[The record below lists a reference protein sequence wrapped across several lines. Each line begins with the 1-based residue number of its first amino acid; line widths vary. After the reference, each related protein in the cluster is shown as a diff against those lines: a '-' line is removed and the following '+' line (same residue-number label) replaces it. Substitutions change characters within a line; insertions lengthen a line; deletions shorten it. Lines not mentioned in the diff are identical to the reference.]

1 MVGERVG
8 DSLYQLHVTPT
19 TINKQQTTAAVAES
33 TSPIQLIHQRFAHVN
48 CKDLK
53 RTLKLKAVEGVDFDL
68 NCSDKPNC
76 SGCNYGKM
84 HRHPFPSDG
93 HQKSENVGDLVH
105 GDVGIVNVPTH
116 DGFQYYSLV
125 KDDASEYTDVKL
137 LKKKNEAAIHML
149 EFCEMIKTQ
158 TGRPVKVIRTDQATE
173 YSGDRFNTWKQNSG
187 IIHQTSCRYTPQQNG
202 VAERANRTLIEG
214 ASSSMYNSNV
224 NESPY
229 TSTSVKQ
236 LWGEFLCATVYIR
249 NRIVTARND
258 TTPFEKIFN
267 KKPSAADFRILGC
280 EATVLIPEEIRHK
293 LDPTSATGWLVGYPK
308 TIKGWRI
315 WLPQQRKVV
324 ISRDVKFNESRFIG
338 DVISDPKMDPKHNP
352 CEPFRILEEVV
363 YHHRELVANAE
374 GNKNFKLKKNLAEY
388 GLKK

>member
-19 TINKQQTTAAVAES
+19 TINKQQTTAAVAAS

-53 RTLKLKAVEGVDFDL
+53 RTLKLKAVEGVNFDL
-68 NCSDKPNC
+68 NCPDKPNC

-84 HRHPFPSDG
+84 HRYPFPSDG
-93 HQKSENVGDLVH
+93 HQKSENVGDLVC

-116 DGFQYYSLV
+116 DGFQYYSLA

-158 TGRPVKVIRTDQATE
+158 TGRQVKVIRTDQGTE

-214 ASSSMYNSNV
+214 VRSSMYNSNV
-224 NESPY
+224 NESPN

-267 KKPSAADFRILGC
+267 KKPSVADFRILGC
-280 EATVLIPEEIRHK
+280 EATVLTPEEIRHK
-293 LDPTSATGWLVGYPK
+293 LDPTSASGWLVGYPK

-352 CEPFRILEEVV
+352 CEPFRVLEELQEKS
-363 YHHRELVANAE
+363 R
-374 GNKNFKLKKNLAEY
+374 
-388 GLKK
+388 